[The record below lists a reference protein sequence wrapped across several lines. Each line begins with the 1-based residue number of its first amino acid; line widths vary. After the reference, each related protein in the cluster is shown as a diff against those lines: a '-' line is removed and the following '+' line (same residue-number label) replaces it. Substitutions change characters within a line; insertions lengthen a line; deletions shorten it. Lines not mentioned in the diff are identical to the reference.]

1 MKVRYKVWLEDEKLV
16 FGDGIA
22 SVLEMIKELGSIN
35 QAAVRLKMSYRQAWG
50 QIKETEERLGIKLL
64 DTKVGGESGGGAQLT
79 EEARNIMQKYR
90 IFRQKVDDA
99 IQDTFNQVYR
109 E

>member
-22 SVLEMIKELGSIN
+22 SVLEMIEELGSIN

-90 IFRQKVDDA
+90 IFRQKVDEA

>member
-90 IFRQKVDDA
+90 IFRQKVDEA